1 MGGITVVTS
10 VRGRLEDEFVEIHLR
25 EIHQK
30 SVIYLISASR
40 ESLSAHFAIFEK
52 TTHCNLAE

>member
-40 ESLSAHFAIFEK
+40 ESLSDHFAIFEK
-52 TTHCNLAE
+52 TTHCNLTE

>member
-30 SVIYLISASR
+30 SVIYLISASSTR
-40 ESLSAHFAIFEK
+40 SVMTGI
-52 TTHCNLAE
+52 TVLASHLNF

>member
-40 ESLSAHFAIFEK
+40 ESLSTRFAIFEK
-52 TTHCNLAE
+52 TTHCNLTE